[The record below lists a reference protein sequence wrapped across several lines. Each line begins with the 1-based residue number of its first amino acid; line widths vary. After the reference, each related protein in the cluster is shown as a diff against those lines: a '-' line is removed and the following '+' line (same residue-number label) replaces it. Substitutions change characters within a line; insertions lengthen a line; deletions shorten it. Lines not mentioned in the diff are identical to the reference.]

1 MGIGTCDEEW
11 EKVVCQS
18 AAKGDWFGKARKGE
32 PEDLGL
38 SKVHKRFVFTRHHA
52 TEEQAKFAL
61 AREIELFEAK
71 P

>member
-11 EKVVCQS
+11 EKVVYQS
-18 AAKGDWFGKARKGE
+18 AVKGDWFGKARKGL

-38 SKVHKRFVFTRHHA
+38 VKVHKRFVFTRYHA

-61 AREIELFEAK
+61 AREIELFEARH
-71 P
+71 